1 MPCKKKCLST
11 CSTYILTSASLTIS
25 FNFGS
30 KFAITN
36 PRQNIERINQTLIDI
51 RMN

>member
-1 MPCKKKCLST
+1 MFIYMFYIYIDKC
-11 CSTYILTSASLTIS
+11 LTIS